1 MSSVIVYQRDGRL
14 AVAYTS
20 ASENEIPQVAAATV
34 PVGVPY
40 RVVDESAIP
49 PESIYRDALTANFD
63 DEPCVVSVD
72 PALKAAVDKRL
83 AADAVEA
90 WFANAISEGF
100 ATEGG
105 WTLSL
110 TDADVALLT
119 GNFVLAQAAA
129 SMGMPLPQIIDRNG
143 VAHTMP
149 TLSEFT
155 SVMLAYG
162 NYRASLSAEY
172 ASRKSALEE

>member
-1 MSSVIVYQRDGRL
+1 MHSVIVYPSNGGL
-14 AVAYTS
+14 AIAYTP
-20 ASENEIPQVAAATV
+20 AAEEEIDKIAAAIV
-34 PVGVPY
+34 PGGVPY
-40 RVVDESAIP
+40 RVVDASAIP

-83 AADAVEA
+83 AADAIEA

-100 ATEGG
+100 ATEDG
-105 WTLSL
+105 WTLGL

-119 GNFVLAQAAA
+119 GNFVLAQAAD

-162 NYRASLSAEY
+162 TYRASLSEEY